1 MSENKLIAEVNGVK
15 IYQEDLFN
23 LLAAMEDK
31 ARFNL
36 KEGLNVLADELVN
49 QELLLQD
56 AKENKLDN
64 EEEFVKELE
73 IVKNNMLKNY
83 AMHKIFEKVS
93 VSEDEIE
100 NYYEENKDTLFSPV
114 TYTASHILLESEE
127 MADKVLD
134 QINAGL
140 DFKEAAKKYSLDPT
154 KDNGGS
160 LGSFPKGVMVKEFQQ
175 GLDELKIGEISKPI
189 KTQFGYH
196 IIKLDN
202 KMDSSNTYDDI
213 KDKVKST
220 YEMVKR
226 QEKYIEKIKDLTKK
240 AEINKY
246 Y

>member
-31 ARFNL
+31 ARFNS

-100 NYYEENKDTLFSPV
+100 NYYQENKDTLFSPV

-134 QINAGL
+134 QINEGL
-140 DFKEAAKKYSLDPT
+140 DFKQAAKKYSLDPT

-160 LGSFPKGVMVKEFQQ
+160 LGSFPKGVMVKEFQE
-175 GLDELKIGEISKPI
+175 GLDKLKIGEISNPI

-202 KMDSSNTYDDI
+202 KMDSSNTYDEI

>member
-31 ARFNL
+31 ARFNS

-134 QINAGL
+134 QINEGL

-160 LGSFPKGVMVKEFQQ
+160 LGSFPKGVMVKEFQE
-175 GLDELKIGEISKPI
+175 GLDKLKIGEISRPI

>member
-31 ARFNL
+31 ARFNS

-134 QINAGL
+134 QINEGL

-175 GLDELKIGEISKPI
+175 GLDELKIGEISNPI
-189 KTQFGYH
+189 KTRFGYH

>member
-31 ARFNL
+31 ARFNS

-83 AMHKIFEKVS
+83 AMHKIFEKIS
-93 VSEDEIE
+93 VSEDEIK
-100 NYYEENKDTLFSPV
+100 NYYQENKDTLFSPV

-134 QINAGL
+134 QINEGL

-160 LGSFPKGVMVKEFQQ
+160 LGSFPKGVMVKEFQE
-175 GLDELKIGEISKPI
+175 GLDKLKIGEISNPI

-202 KMDSSNTYDDI
+202 KTDSSNTYDDI

>member
-1 MSENKLIAEVNGVK
+1 MSEKKLIAEVNGVK

-31 ARFNL
+31 ARFNS

-93 VSEDEIE
+93 VSEDEIK

-114 TYTASHILLESEE
+114 TYTASHILLETEE
-127 MADKVLD
+127 MADKVMD
-134 QINAGL
+134 EINKGL
-140 DFKEAAKKYSLDPT
+140 DFKDAAIKYSLDPT
-154 KDNGGS
+154 KNNVGS
-160 LGSFPKGVMVKEFQQ
+160 LGSFPKGVMVKEFQE
-175 GLDELKIGEISKPI
+175 GLDSLKIGEISKPI

-202 KMDSSNTYDDI
+202 KTDSSNTYDDI

>member
-31 ARFNL
+31 ARFNT

-134 QINAGL
+134 QINDGL
-140 DFKEAAKKYSLDPT
+140 DFKEAAKKFSLDPT

-175 GLDELKIGEISKPI
+175 GLDKLKIGEISKPI

>member
-23 LLAAMEDK
+23 LLSSIEDK
-31 ARFNL
+31 NRFNS
-36 KEGLNVLADELVN
+36 KEGLNILADELVN

-64 EEEFVKELE
+64 EEEFAKELE

-93 VSEDEIE
+93 VSEDEIK

-114 TYTASHILLESEE
+114 TYTASHILLENEE
-127 MADKVLD
+127 MADKVMD
-134 QINAGL
+134 EINKGL
-140 DFKEAAKKYSLDPT
+140 DFKDAAIKYSLDPT

-160 LGSFPKGVMVKEFQQ
+160 LGSFPKGVMVKEFQE
-175 GLDELKIGEISKPI
+175 GLDSLKIGEISKPI

-202 KMDSSNTYDDI
+202 KVDSSNTYDDI

>member
-1 MSENKLIAEVNGVK
+1 MSENKLIAEVNGLK

-31 ARFNL
+31 ARFNS

-134 QINAGL
+134 QINEGL
-140 DFKEAAKKYSLDPT
+140 DFKQAAKKYSLDPT

-160 LGSFPKGVMVKEFQQ
+160 LGSFPKGVMVKEFQE
-175 GLDELKIGEISKPI
+175 GLDKLKIGEISNPI

-202 KMDSSNTYDDI
+202 KTDSSNTYDDI

>member
-31 ARFNL
+31 ARFNS

-134 QINAGL
+134 QINDGL
-140 DFKEAAKKYSLDPT
+140 DFKEAAKKFSLDPT

-160 LGSFPKGVMVKEFQQ
+160 LGSFPKGVMVKEFQE
-175 GLDELKIGEISKPI
+175 GLDKLKIGQISKPI

>member
-15 IYQEDLFN
+15 IYQEELFN
-23 LLAAMEDK
+23 LLAAMKDK
-31 ARFNL
+31 ARFNS

-134 QINAGL
+134 QINEGL
-140 DFKEAAKKYSLDPT
+140 DFKEAAKKFSLDPT

-160 LGSFPKGVMVKEFQQ
+160 LGSFPKGVMVKEFQE
-175 GLDELKIGEISKPI
+175 GLDKLKIGQISKPI

>member
-23 LLAAMEDK
+23 LLAAIEDK
-31 ARFNL
+31 ARFNS

-134 QINAGL
+134 QINDGL
-140 DFKEAAKKYSLDPT
+140 DFKEAAKKFSLDPT

-160 LGSFPKGVMVKEFQQ
+160 LGSFPKGVMVKEFQE
-175 GLDELKIGEISKPI
+175 GLDKLKIGQISKPI

>member
-23 LLAAMEDK
+23 LLSSIEDK
-31 ARFNL
+31 NRFNS
-36 KEGLNVLADELVN
+36 KEDLNILADELVN

-64 EEEFVKELE
+64 EEEFAKELE

-93 VSEDEIE
+93 VSEDEIK

-114 TYTASHILLESEE
+114 TYTASHILLENEE
-127 MADKVLD
+127 MADKVMD
-134 QINAGL
+134 EINKGL
-140 DFKEAAKKYSLDPT
+140 DFKDAAIKYSLDPT
-154 KDNGGS
+154 KNNGGS
-160 LGSFPKGVMVKEFQQ
+160 LGSFPKGVMVKEFQE
-175 GLDELKIGEISKPI
+175 GLDSLKIGEISKPI

-202 KMDSSNTYDDI
+202 KVDSSNTYDDI

>member
-23 LLAAMEDK
+23 LLSSIEDK
-31 ARFNL
+31 NRFNS
-36 KEGLNVLADELVN
+36 KEGLNILADELVN

-64 EEEFVKELE
+64 EEEFAKELE

-93 VSEDEIE
+93 VSEDEIK

-114 TYTASHILLESEE
+114 TYTASHILLENEE
-127 MADKVLD
+127 MADKVMD
-134 QINAGL
+134 EINKGL
-140 DFKEAAKKYSLDPT
+140 DFKDAAIKYSLDST
-154 KDNGGS
+154 KNNGGS
-160 LGSFPKGVMVKEFQQ
+160 LGSFPKGVMVKEFQE
-175 GLDELKIGEISKPI
+175 GLDSLKIGEISKPI

-202 KMDSSNTYDDI
+202 KVDSSNTYDDI

>member
-31 ARFNL
+31 ARFNS

-134 QINAGL
+134 QINEGL
-140 DFKEAAKKYSLDPT
+140 DFKEAAKKFSLDPT

-160 LGSFPKGVMVKEFQQ
+160 LGSFPKGVMVKEFQE
-175 GLDELKIGEISKPI
+175 GLDKLKIGQISKPI

>member
-31 ARFNL
+31 ARFNS

-134 QINAGL
+134 QINEGL

>member
-23 LLAAMEDK
+23 LLSSIEDK
-31 ARFNL
+31 NRFNS

-64 EEEFVKELE
+64 EEEFAKELE

-93 VSEDEIE
+93 VSEDEIK

-114 TYTASHILLESEE
+114 TFTASHILLENEE
-127 MADKVLD
+127 MADKVMD
-134 QINAGL
+134 EINKGL
-140 DFKEAAKKYSLDPT
+140 DFKDAAIKYSLDPT
-154 KDNGGS
+154 KNNGGS
-160 LGSFPKGVMVKEFQQ
+160 LGSFPKGVMVKEFQE
-175 GLDELKIGEISKPI
+175 GLDSLKIGEISKPI

-202 KMDSSNTYDDI
+202 KVDSSNTYDDI

>member
-1 MSENKLIAEVNGVK
+1 MQKK
-15 IYQEDLFN
+15 
-23 LLAAMEDK
+23 
-31 ARFNL
+31 
-36 KEGLNVLADELVN
+36 
-49 QELLLQD
+49 
-56 AKENKLDN
+56 NKLDI

-93 VSEDEIE
+93 VSEDEIK

-134 QINAGL
+134 QINDGL
-140 DFKEAAKKYSLDPT
+140 DFKEAAKKFSLDPT

-160 LGSFPKGVMVKEFQQ
+160 LGSFPKGVMVKEFQE
-175 GLDELKIGEISKPI
+175 GLDKLKIGQISKPI

>member
-23 LLAAMEDK
+23 LLSSIEDK
-31 ARFNL
+31 NRFNS
-36 KEGLNVLADELVN
+36 KEGLNILADELVN
-49 QELLLQD
+49 QELLLQY

-64 EEEFVKELE
+64 EEEFAKELE

-93 VSEDEIE
+93 VSEDEIK

-114 TYTASHILLESEE
+114 TYTASHILLENEE
-127 MADKVLD
+127 MADKVMD
-134 QINAGL
+134 EINEGL
-140 DFKEAAKKYSLDPT
+140 DFKDAAIKYSLDPT
-154 KDNGGS
+154 KNNGGS
-160 LGSFPKGVMVKEFQQ
+160 LGSFPKGVMVKEFQE
-175 GLDELKIGEISKPI
+175 GLDSLKIGEISKPI

-202 KMDSSNTYDDI
+202 KVDSSNTYDDI

>member
-31 ARFNL
+31 ARFNS

-134 QINAGL
+134 QINEGL
-140 DFKEAAKKYSLDPT
+140 DFKQAEKNIHLILQKI
-154 KDNGGS
+154 
-160 LGSFPKGVMVKEFQQ
+160 MVV
-175 GLDELKIGEISKPI
+175 L
-189 KTQFGYH
+189 
-196 IIKLDN
+196 
-202 KMDSSNTYDDI
+202 
-213 KDKVKST
+213 
-220 YEMVKR
+220 
-226 QEKYIEKIKDLTKK
+226 
-240 AEINKY
+240 
-246 Y
+246 

>member
-31 ARFNL
+31 ARFNS

-134 QINAGL
+134 QINEGL

-160 LGSFPKGVMVKEFQQ
+160 LGSFPKGVMVKEFQE
-175 GLDELKIGEISKPI
+175 GLDKLKIGEISNPI

>member
-31 ARFNL
+31 ARFNS

-93 VSEDEIE
+93 VREDEIE
-100 NYYEENKDTLFSPV
+100 NYYQENKDTLFSPV

-127 MADKVLD
+127 MANKVLD
-134 QINAGL
+134 QINDGL

-160 LGSFPKGVMVKEFQQ
+160 LGSFPKGVMVKEFQE
-175 GLDELKIGEISKPI
+175 GLDKLKIGEISNPI

-202 KMDSSNTYDDI
+202 KTDSSNTYDDI
-213 KDKVKST
+213 KGKVKST

-240 AEINKY
+240 SEINKY

>member
-31 ARFNL
+31 ARFNS

-93 VSEDEIE
+93 VREDEIE
-100 NYYEENKDTLFSPV
+100 NYYQENKDTLFSPV

-127 MADKVLD
+127 MANKVLD
-134 QINAGL
+134 QINDGL

-160 LGSFPKGVMVKEFQQ
+160 LGSFPKGVMVKEFQE
-175 GLDELKIGEISKPI
+175 GLDKLKIGEISNPI

-202 KMDSSNTYDDI
+202 KTDSSNTYDDI
-213 KDKVKST
+213 KDKLKST

>member
-31 ARFNL
+31 ARFNT

-134 QINAGL
+134 QINDGL
-140 DFKEAAKKYSLDPT
+140 DFKEAAKKFSLDPT

-160 LGSFPKGVMVKEFQQ
+160 LGSFPKGVMVKEFQE
-175 GLDELKIGEISKPI
+175 GLDKLKIGQISKPI

>member
-23 LLAAMEDK
+23 LLSSIEDK
-31 ARFNL
+31 NRFNS
-36 KEGLNVLADELVN
+36 KEGLNILADELVN

-64 EEEFVKELE
+64 EEEFAKELE

-93 VSEDEIE
+93 VSEDEIK

-114 TYTASHILLESEE
+114 TYTASHILLENEE
-127 MADKVLD
+127 MADKVMD
-134 QINAGL
+134 EINKGL
-140 DFKEAAKKYSLDPT
+140 DFKDAAIKYSIDPT
-154 KDNGGS
+154 KNNGGS
-160 LGSFPKGVMVKEFQQ
+160 LGSFPKGVMVKEFQE
-175 GLDELKIGEISKPI
+175 GLDSLKIGEISKPI

-202 KMDSSNTYDDI
+202 KVDSSNTYDDI

>member
-31 ARFNL
+31 ARFNS

-100 NYYEENKDTLFSPV
+100 NYYEENKDTLFSPII
-114 TYTASHILLESEE
+114 YTASHILLESEE
-127 MADKVLD
+127 MANKVLD
-134 QINAGL
+134 QINDGL

-160 LGSFPKGVMVKEFQQ
+160 LGSFPKGVMVKEFQE
-175 GLDELKIGEISKPI
+175 GLDKLKIGEISNPI

-202 KMDSSNTYDDI
+202 KTDSSNTYDDI